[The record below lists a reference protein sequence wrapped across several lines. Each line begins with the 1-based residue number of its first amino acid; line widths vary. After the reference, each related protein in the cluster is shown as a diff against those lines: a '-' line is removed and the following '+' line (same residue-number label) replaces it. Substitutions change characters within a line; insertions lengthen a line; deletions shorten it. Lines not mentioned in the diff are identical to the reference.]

1 MQSWTRT
8 LRCDVCGRSFLNT
21 EQLEEHMSTHVE
33 KNTKEVTVKTVVEA
47 EGDTRGGVDST
58 SDDSKSE
65 NVELNKRYCIKLTQD
80 AQQTLSAEEQANL
93 IIFPND
99 FIFVTE

>member
-1 MQSWTRT
+1 MRKWLVFTSKS
-8 LRCDVCGRSFLNT
+8 D
-21 EQLEEHMSTHVE
+21 
-33 KNTKEVTVKTVVEA
+33 
-47 EGDTRGGVDST
+47 VDSIV
-58 SDDSKSE
+58 SQIDSSLNYTAPETCSIVDKE

>member
-1 MQSWTRT
+1 MRKWLVFTSKS
-8 LRCDVCGRSFLNT
+8 D
-21 EQLEEHMSTHVE
+21 
-33 KNTKEVTVKTVVEA
+33 
-47 EGDTRGGVDST
+47 VDSIV
-58 SDDSKSE
+58 SQIDSSLNYTAPETCSIVYEE